1 MHIVELKENLQDTSF
16 EKDMLYNGRLVK
28 HINSF
33 IDSKTDISLTS
44 YKYISTLSSKISIM
58 LDQIDYIIREGG
70 FRKC

>member
-16 EKDMLYNGRLVK
+16 EKDMLYNGRLIK

-33 IDSKTDISLTS
+33 IDSETDISLTS